1 MQERYQKKKKKA
13 SCMLTFQIV
22 GIDKMNLWKKKNRE
36 GFAEDLKAL
45 HYEINYFPAKEEM
58 FKDSQECRTLRWHRS
73 LPKQ

>member
-1 MQERYQKKKKKA
+1 MQEKISKKA
-13 SCMLTFQIV
+13 SFMLTFQIM
-22 GIDKMNLWKKKNRE
+22 GIDKYEYGGKKNWAE

-45 HYEINYFPAKEEM
+45 HYEINYFPAKEEV